1 VAIDSKLKYR
11 TAAPMPSA
19 LSSPHGNWPATLL
32 RDLIAGSVVFLVALP
47 LCLGIA
53 LASGAP
59 LISGLLAGI
68 IGGILVG
75 LLSGSQTSVTGPAAG
90 LTAIVASQIAELGS
104 FEAFLVA
111 LVIGGGLQVALG
123 LAKAGFIAAFFPS
136 SVIKGLLAA
145 IGLILIIKQL
155 PYVLGHVREVDSS
168 LGDPTTA
175 ADSALR
181 ANPHEHPLVALGD
194 LLSGTYHGGAMII
207 GLVSIAIL
215 VVWDQTPQLKRS
227 LLPAPLVVVVFGI
240 LAVLFFGDRSEA
252 WRLPLDLLVQVPVAE
267 NIGQFL
273 AFLRFPDWSSLWL
286 PAVYVSG
293 VTIAL
298 VASLETLLN
307 LEAVDNIDPRQRVS
321 PPNQELIAQG
331 AGNLLAGLV
340 GGLPVTS
347 VIVRSSVNLN
357 AGSQTK
363 LSAIFHGLL
372 LLGFVVYLPVYL
384 NLIPLSCLAAI
395 LMVTGFKLASPS
407 LLFQLYR
414 QGRFVFL
421 PFAITVVAIVLTD
434 LLIGILIGL
443 GMSLMFILAS
453 NYRRPIHRIIEQHLG
468 GQVQHIELANQV
480 SFLNRAALEKALRET
495 PPGAHILLDA
505 RHSDYIDPDVLSL
518 IQEFRH
524 KTAPALGI
532 QLSLRGF
539 KDHYQLQDDIR
550 YVDYTTRELQDRLTP
565 SQVLRLLV
573 DGNQRFRSGQPL
585 PRDLRRQVGATA
597 QGQYPMAVILSCMD
611 ARTPVELLFDMGLG
625 DLLNIRLAGN
635 AMLGPRTL
643 ASIEFGCTVAG
654 AKLVVALGH
663 TGSTV
668 LRAAV
673 AAACQAPDATPEAF
687 GEHFPHIVEQ
697 LRGAIAPDIIATFAS
712 LSDREQQQQV
722 DLVARSHALR
732 SVEQIVQ
739 QSATVR
745 SLLERGQIGLVAA
758 MYDTHRGQI
767 DFLPESML
775 GLNLPTQNLSPDPNP
790 AG

>member
-1 VAIDSKLKYR
+1 
-11 TAAPMPSA
+11 M
-19 LSSPHGNWPATLL
+19 LL

-53 LASGAP
+53 LASNAP

-68 IGGILVG
+68 IGGVVVG
-75 LLSGSQTSVTGPAAG
+75 LLSGSHTSVTGPAAG

-111 LVIGGGLQVALG
+111 LVIGGLLQIGLG

-145 IGLILIIKQL
+145 IGLILVLKQL
-155 PYVLGHVREVDSS
+155 PYVLGHIRDSGQPS
-168 LGDPTTA
+168 IDPAATT
-175 ADSALR
+175 DSALR

-194 LLSGTYHGGAMII
+194 LWSGSYHSGAMVI
-207 GLVSIAIL
+207 GLASVVIL
-215 VVWDQTPQLKRS
+215 VMWDRTAWLKRS

-240 LAVLFFGDRSEA
+240 LGAIGLGLPSDGGEFSSE
-252 WRLPLDLLVQVPVAE
+252 LLVQVPVAGNLGE
-267 NIGQFL
+267 FWGL
-273 AFLRFPDWSSLWL
+273 LRFPEWSFLWL
-286 PAVYVSG
+286 PAVYLSG
-293 VTIAL
+293 LTIAL

-331 AGNLLAGLV
+331 AGNLVAGLL

-357 AGSQTK
+357 AGGETR

-372 LLGFVVYLPVYL
+372 LFGFVVYLPVYL

-395 LMVTGFKLASPS
+395 LMVTGFKLASPR
-407 LLFQLYR
+407 LLIQLYK

-453 NYRRPIHRIIEQHLG
+453 NYRRPIHRIVEQHLG

-495 PPGAHILLDA
+495 PRGAHILLDA
-505 RHSDYIDPDVLSL
+505 RQSDYIDPDVLSL

-550 YVDYTTRELQDRLTP
+550 YVDYTTRELQHRLTP

-573 DGNQRFRSGQPL
+573 EGNQRFRSGQPL

-643 ASIEFGCTVAG
+643 ASVEFGCAVAG
-654 AKLVVALGH
+654 AKLVVVLGH

-673 AAACQAPDATPEAF
+673 AAACNAPNVLPEAY
-687 GEHFPHIVEQ
+687 GEHFPHIVQQ
-697 LRGAIAPDIIATFAS
+697 LSGAIDPDTIATFAS
-712 LSDREQQQQV
+712 LTEREQQQRV
-722 DLVARSHALR
+722 DQVARSHALR
-732 SVEQIVQ
+732 TVEQILL

-758 MYDTHRGQI
+758 MYDIQHGQI
-767 DFLPESML
+767 EFLPESMR
-775 GLNLPTQNLSPDPNP
+775 GLVAPPPENHSPDSKP

>member
-1 VAIDSKLKYR
+1 
-11 TAAPMPSA
+11 MPPA
-19 LSSPHGNWPATLL
+19 YLSPHGNWPAMIL

-68 IGGILVG
+68 IGGVLVG
-75 LLSGSQTSVTGPAAG
+75 LLSGSHTSVTGPAAG

-111 LVIGGGLQVALG
+111 LVIGGCLQIALG

-145 IGLILIIKQL
+145 IGLILILKQL
-155 PYVLGHVREVDSS
+155 PYVLGHIREPGSS
-168 LGDPTTA
+168 LSDPSVTE
-175 ADSALR
+175 SALR
-181 ANPHEHPLVALGD
+181 ANPHEHPLIALGD
-194 LLSGTYHGGAMII
+194 LLSGSFHAGAMLI
-207 GLVSIAIL
+207 GLASILLLL
-215 VVWDQTPQLKRS
+215 VWERTPQLKRS
-227 LLPAPLVVVVFGI
+227 LVPAPLVVVLFGI
-240 LAVLFFGDRSEA
+240 LGVLGFGNASDT
-252 WRLPLDLLVQVPVAE
+252 WQVPPDQLVQVPVAAS
-267 NIGQFL
+267 IGEFL
-273 AFLRFPDWSSLWL
+273 AFLRFPDWSTLWL
-286 PAVYVSG
+286 PAVYLSG
-293 VTIAL
+293 ITIAL

-331 AGNLLAGLV
+331 TGNLLAGLV

-357 AGSQTK
+357 AGGETK

-372 LLGFVVYLPVYL
+372 LFGFVVYLPVYL

-407 LLFQLYR
+407 LLVQLYK
-414 QGRFVFL
+414 QGRFVFV

-434 LLIGILIGL
+434 LLVGILIGL

-453 NYRRPIHRIIEQHLG
+453 NYQRPIKRIIEQHVG
-468 GQVQHIELANQV
+468 GQIQHIELANQV

-495 PPGAHILLDA
+495 PPGGHVLLDA

-524 KTAPALGI
+524 KTAPALDI

-539 KDHYQLQDDIR
+539 KDHYQLSDDIR
-550 YVDYTTRELQDRLTP
+550 YVDYTTRELQGRLTP
-565 SQVLRLLV
+565 SEVLRLLV
-573 DGNQRFRSGQPL
+573 DGNQRFQSGQPL

-597 QGQYPMAVILSCMD
+597 QGQYPLAVILSCMD
-611 ARTPVELLFDMGLG
+611 ARTPVELLFDMGIG

-643 ASIEFGCTVAG
+643 AGIEFGCTSTG

-673 AAACQAPDATPEAF
+673 AAACKEPSAPADTH

-697 LRGAIAPDIIATFAS
+697 LRAAIDPDTLATFAK
-712 LSDREQQQQV
+712 LSDHEQQLRV
-722 DLVARSHALR
+722 DRIARTHALLT
-732 SVEQIVQ
+732 VEQILQ
-739 QSATVR
+739 RSATVR
-745 SLLERGQIGLVAA
+745 SLLEGGQIGLVAA
-758 MYDTHRGQI
+758 MYDSQLGTI
-767 DFLPESML
+767 EFLPESMR
-775 GLNLPTQNLSPDPNP
+775 GLAHPAAPNGSPDSIP